1 MHLMMEITNTPFIAE
16 GKTENLKLLMDGK
29 NPLAS
34 AGGILFDT
42 IPATSNEKYAPKV
55 LYATPASAVTTM
67 KPNTYNPYSNY
78 YNHSG
83 YGTYQG
89 VYGGTYTWRKEKLSD
104 AGLARSEAKEKLRMD
119 GHKVKFFS
127 SKKHGNHLMLGVCKH
142 CHRSAYLMFIP
153 FAGEYV
159 MEGDAFENHCIS
171 VKKNIDTVSSTPTKG
186 NFDIDLTNYPFGIVR
201 EGGQDDIWQ

>member
-1 MHLMMEITNTPFIAE
+1 
-16 GKTENLKLLMDGK
+16 LKLLSDGK

-34 AGGILFDT
+34 AGGILFESDFPVNG
-42 IPATSNEKYAPKV
+42 ISATSNEKYAPKV
-55 LYATPASAVTTM
+55 LYTLPPTTASTM
-67 KPNTYNPYSNY
+67 KTYNPYSNY

-83 YGTYQG
+83 YGQTYQG
-89 VYGGTYTWRKEKLSD
+89 KYGGTYTWSAKKLSD
-104 AGLARSEAKEKLRMD
+104 AGLARSEAKGKLRKD
-119 GHKVKFFS
+119 GHKVKFLI
-127 SKKHGNHLMLGVCKH
+127 SKKFGNHLMIGKCKH

-159 MEGDAFENHCIS
+159 MEGDAFNAHCIS
-171 VKKNIDTVSSTPTKG
+171 VKKKLDTVSSEPAKG